1 MTRSDI
7 QKVLT
12 TVYPAELVD
21 SMLTSYE
28 NALTEYKKEHW
39 QYFGNEIGQFV
50 EVARRMI
57 EYQLDNRYTPLA
69 DKLANFNEKILTA
82 WENYDSKVSEVY
94 RIVIPRCLYSMYCLR
109 NKRGMIHKSH
119 IDPNK
124 MDASVLLSNT
134 KWVLAEIFRQVST
147 MSFEETEEIV
157 NSIMCKES
165 SIVWDTGN
173 CLRILDTKMSCKN
186 KVLCLLYMKDAQTD
200 TDLQKSTEY
209 KNTTEF
215 KRVLKTLHKEKLIEY
230 FDSKCMLSPTGLIEA
245 ESLLTR

>member
-94 RIVIPRCLYSMYCLR
+94 RIVSPR
-109 NKRGMIHKSH
+109 
-119 IDPNK
+119 
-124 MDASVLLSNT
+124 
-134 KWVLAEIFRQVST
+134 
-147 MSFEETEEIV
+147 
-157 NSIMCKES
+157 
-165 SIVWDTGN
+165 
-173 CLRILDTKMSCKN
+173 
-186 KVLCLLYMKDAQTD
+186 
-200 TDLQKSTEY
+200 
-209 KNTTEF
+209 
-215 KRVLKTLHKEKLIEY
+215 
-230 FDSKCMLSPTGLIEA
+230 
-245 ESLLTR
+245 